1 MGPLSLPWVLCITTV
16 IPAKA
21 GIQRG
26 GHGAKAGA
34 EIPFSRHI
42 FHRTPCLR
50 PIILYRYTIS
60 SVKSTRADSHRLHR
74 RRIGNH
80 RETLSKATDK

>member
-1 MGPLSLPWVLCITTV
+1 MGRVVGPLSLPWERVRV
-16 IPAKA
+16 
-21 GIQRG
+21 RVSG

-34 EIPFSRHI
+34 EIPFSRHT